1 MPMITT
7 AIEKVLCN
15 HLLYLTVWSILCHT
29 GNGINPS
36 HCAPLVAVVCLYDG
50 ITMVV
55 LCHGCVLT
63 ALRSTQGQTTEALL
77 LYLINPTVSR
87 PLSISCQYL
96 WSAQST
102 VIMIPNLRCFGG
114 PSHPIQWYYELHL
127 SPCWYQ
133 GPYTY
138 THTQNLWGIILPQPS
153 C

>member
-1 MPMITT
+1 MITT

-36 HCAPLVAVVCLYDG
+36 NCAALVAVVCLYDG

-63 ALRSTQGQTTEALL
+63 ALESTQGQTTEAL

-87 PLSISCQYL
+87 PLSLSCQYL

-102 VIMIPNLRCFGG
+102 VIMIPNLLFGG
-114 PSHPIQWYYELHL
+114 LSYPIQWQFELHL
-127 SPCWYQ
+127 PSICWYQ

-138 THTQNLWGIILPQPS
+138 THSQNLCRFFPNPHV
-153 C
+153 